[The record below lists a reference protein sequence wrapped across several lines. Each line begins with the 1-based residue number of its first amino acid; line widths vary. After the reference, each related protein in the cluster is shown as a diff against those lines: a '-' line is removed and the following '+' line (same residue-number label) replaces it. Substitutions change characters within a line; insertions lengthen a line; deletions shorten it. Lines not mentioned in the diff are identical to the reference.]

1 MKPCK
6 IVFRKFTEAQAVNF
20 IRLSEVEYGRAE
32 SVTNADHVRWKHL
45 QAPCGPST
53 AMNLECVDEV
63 VGRAMLQPRL
73 IYLSGKQVPVA
84 FMSDVLIHPDFRRP
98 ASNFISLMQSI
109 KKVRD
114 FPLAIHTANTF
125 NSRLCKKLLK
135 FKWPFSLRAFGF
147 PLNLR
152 KTAFK
157 VLKFDSPLF
166 ELFSTPYRYLVLLLC
181 RTAGIFID
189 LKITTEEPDNTYFDE
204 FCRKEAIKNDCEMVR
219 DSQFLKWRYLQSP
232 LWQAKILY
240 LYKDSQLCGY
250 VVLRNVELEGMRFT
264 VVMDFSL
271 NETVSS
277 LQLLYLRCAI
287 IRMALTH
294 GDDMVFT
301 LLNPLSR
308 ASKSFIGFPWIKIPE
323 GYMPQRT
330 PIFLHVNDP
339 AMEHLENQSSI
350 HITLGDLDY
359 F

>member
-1 MKPCK
+1 
-6 IVFRKFTEAQAVNF
+6 
-20 IRLSEVEYGRAE
+20 LS
-32 SVTNADHVRWKHL
+32 
-45 QAPCGPST
+45 
-53 AMNLECVDEV
+53 
-63 VGRAMLQPRL
+63 
-73 IYLSGKQVPVA
+73 
-84 FMSDVLIHPDFRRP
+84 
-98 ASNFISLMQSI
+98 
-109 KKVRD
+109 
-114 FPLAIHTANTF
+114 
-125 NSRLCKKLLK
+125 
-135 FKWPFSLRAFGF
+135 AFGF

-152 KTAFK
+152 KVAFK
-157 VLKFDSPLF
+157 VMKFDSPLF

-189 LKITTEEPDNTYFDE
+189 FKITTEEPDNTCFDE

-271 NETVSS
+271 NETVNTP
-277 LQLLYLRCAI
+277 QLFCLRCAI

-308 ASKSFIGFPWIKIPE
+308 ASKKFIGFPWIKIPE
-323 GYMPQRT
+323 RYMPQRT

-339 AMEHLENQSSI
+339 AMANFENPSNI
-350 HITLGDLDY
+350 HVTLGDLDY